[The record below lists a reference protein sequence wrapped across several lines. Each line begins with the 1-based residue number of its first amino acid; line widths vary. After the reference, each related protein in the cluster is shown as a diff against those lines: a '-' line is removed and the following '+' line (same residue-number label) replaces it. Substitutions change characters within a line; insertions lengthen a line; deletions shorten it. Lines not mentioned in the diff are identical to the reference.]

1 MKKADSFDAKQ
12 WLVENKITFQSRL
25 NESVDG
31 AQAAL
36 QEFVQEYK
44 ISSYACYVYKDGKL
58 LFESFKNADMDSV
71 FGLGSVS
78 KGIDK
83 IAIMKLVEMGKLKM
97 DDTILQFGL
106 DVPKDGINLVN
117 YLNWE
122 EWEDIT
128 IDHLMHHTSGIPDI
142 INDIPE
148 FNVHY
153 GEFGKVKDPDK
164 LMILRAV
171 SKYPLKFKPGTG
183 ENYSNTNFW
192 LLGKIIE
199 NVMDMSYGDAIKQLI
214 FEPLGMKNT
223 YWAYESTNPPGL
235 IKSYVLDQN
244 TNSLI
249 KKFPIKPFDAWAIF
263 YSTPEDMKKLAEAFL
278 DNTLI
283 SKKTRDSFFDSRDN
297 SPGQLGAIH
306 DGFQCFWDVN
316 IEQNCYYLLMINV
329 FGQTVSDPMIDT
341 MVDIRKEL
349 GIKVY

>member
-1 MKKADSFDAKQ
+1 MKKADSFNAKQ

-83 IAIMKLVEMGKLKM
+83 IAIMKLIEMGKLKM

-128 IDHLMHHTSGIPDI
+128 IDHLMRHTSGIPDI

-171 SKYPLKFKPGTG
+171 SFIYP
-183 ENYSNTNFW
+183 
-192 LLGKIIE
+192 I
-199 NVMDMSYGDAIKQLI
+199 
-214 FEPLGMKNT
+214 
-223 YWAYESTNPPGL
+223 
-235 IKSYVLDQN
+235 
-244 TNSLI
+244 
-249 KKFPIKPFDAWAIF
+249 
-263 YSTPEDMKKLAEAFL
+263 
-278 DNTLI
+278 
-283 SKKTRDSFFDSRDN
+283 
-297 SPGQLGAIH
+297 
-306 DGFQCFWDVN
+306 
-316 IEQNCYYLLMINV
+316 
-329 FGQTVSDPMIDT
+329 
-341 MVDIRKEL
+341 
-349 GIKVY
+349 